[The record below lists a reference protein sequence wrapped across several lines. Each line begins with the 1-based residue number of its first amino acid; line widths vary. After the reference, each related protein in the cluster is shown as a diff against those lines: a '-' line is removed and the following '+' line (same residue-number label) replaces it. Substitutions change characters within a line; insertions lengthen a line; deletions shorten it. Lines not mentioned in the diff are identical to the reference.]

1 MGRVRFSDVV
11 KRVNV
16 FVDREHTDLLYY
28 VGGEHIDS
36 DAFMVRKNG
45 LIKGATIGYKF
56 HFGFQP
62 GHILFMSRN
71 PHLRKCSM
79 VDFAGVC
86 SDSTYVVE
94 TRDENVLLQRYLLIE
109 MQSDRFWK
117 WAEENKSGSV
127 NYLINYCTLDSYEF
141 DLPPIEEQR
150 ALAEKLWAA
159 NDLKEKYQ
167 HLLAATDEMLKAKFR
182 EMFGEFGVRNAECG
196 VRLGDCLNNIR
207 YGASQPPDFV
217 RNAPVKF
224 VRATNINRGSICE
237 KEMLTITD
245 EAAMRLEKCRLQ
257 GGEIII
263 VRSGA
268 NAGDSCYVPV
278 DYSGSCAGYDIII
291 NVDEKRV
298 APQWLAF
305 LLVIPEYFE
314 CHIKPL
320 TNRTAQPHINAEQ
333 VKSLP
338 IGFSGANDSVL
349 RIPYSAFA
357 LPPIGLQREFVAI
370 ADAAEASKAE
380 LKKSIASI
388 DAVIKGLING

>member
-1 MGRVRFSDVV
+1 MARVRFSDVV

-16 FVDREHTDLLYY
+16 FVDREQTDLLYY

-36 DAFMVRKNG
+36 DTFMVRKKG

-94 TRDENVLLQRYLLIE
+94 TRDEDVLLQQYLLIE
-109 MQSDRFWK
+109 MQSVRFWK

-159 NDLKEKYQ
+159 NDLKEKYR

-182 EMFGEFGVRNAECG
+182 EMFGDCDDGAGYPIRRIGDFAELVTKGTTPTSVGFQFEQSGVRFVKAE
-196 VRLGDCLNNIR
+196 NISDE
-207 YGASQPPDFV
+207 GEFLVSQMMH
-217 RNAPVKF
+217 
-224 VRATNINRGSICE
+224 IS
-237 KEMLTITD
+237 
-245 EAAMRLEKCRLQ
+245 
-257 GGEIII
+257 
-263 VRSGA
+263 
-268 NAGDSCYVPV
+268 
-278 DYSGSCAGYDIII
+278 
-291 NVDEKRV
+291 
-298 APQWLAF
+298 
-305 LLVIPEYFE
+305 FE
-314 CHIKPL
+314 CHDKLRRSQLQVGDFLFTIAGVIGRVAVVPESVL
-320 TNRTAQPHINAEQ
+320 PANTNQAICILRSRDMPELNKDFFKIILRSEYVRSQCEGKQKQTAQANI
-333 VKSLP
+333 SLTDV
-338 IGFSGANDSVL
+338 NNL
-349 RIPYSAFA
+349 LIPF
-357 LPPIGLQREFVAI
+357 PPINLQREFVAI
-370 ADAAEASKAE
+370 ANAAEASKAE
-380 LKKSIASI
+380 LKKSITSI
-388 DAVIKGLING
+388 DAVMKGLING

>member
-159 NDLKEKYQ
+159 NDLKEKYR
-167 HLLAATDEMLKAKFR
+167 HLLAATDEMPKTKFR
-182 EMFGEFGVRNAECG
+182 EMFGDTSQNSKEWAMPEFGNSLIGIENGKSFVCQNEPRKNDYPAVLTYGEYRPWENKAVLELSQFNPQAEVKAGDLLMTRKNTLELVGACSY
-196 VRLGDCLNNIR
+196 VYDTPPRLMIPDIVFRLNVKPCYDKRFLWALLNH
-207 YGASQPPDFV
+207 PDQ
-217 RNAPVKF
+217 R
-224 VRATNINRGSICE
+224 R
-237 KEMLTITD
+237 
-245 EAAMRLEKCRLQ
+245 RLQ
-257 GGEIII
+257 CIAGG
-263 VRSGA
+263 
-268 NAGDSCYVPV
+268 
-278 DYSGSCAGYDIII
+278 
-291 NVDEKRV
+291 
-298 APQWLAF
+298 
-305 LLVIPEYFE
+305 
-314 CHIKPL
+314 
-320 TNRTAQPHINAEQ
+320 TNTSMVNISKER
-333 VKSLP
+333 LC
-338 IGFSGANDSVL
+338 
-349 RIPYSAFA
+349 A
-357 LPPIGLQREFVAI
+357 LPMVVPPIKLQREFVAI
-370 ADAAEASKAE
+370 ANAAEVSKAE
-380 LKKSIASI
+380 LKKSITSI
-388 DAVIKGLING
+388 DAVMKGLINERL

>member
-94 TRDENVLLQRYLLIE
+94 TRDENVLLQKYLLIE

-127 NYLINYCTLDSYEF
+127 NYLINWSTLAEYEF

-159 NDLKEKYQ
+159 NDLKEKYR

-182 EMFGEFGVRNAECG
+182 EMFGEIHLNDKRWPEYKFKDVADS
-196 VRLGDCLNNIR
+196 RLGKMLDAKKQTGKCMFPYL
-207 YGASQPPDFV
+207 A
-217 RNAPVKF
+217 
-224 VRATNINRGSICE
+224 NINVQWFRFDLTDLKQMDFDDADQQEFALRDGDVLVCE
-237 KEMLTITD
+237 GGVVGRSCIWHNQI
-245 EAAMRLEKCRLQ
+245 EKCFFQKALHR
-257 GGEIII
+257 
-263 VRSGA
+263 VRC
-268 NAGDSCYVPV
+268 NR
-278 DYSGSCAGYDIII
+278 
-291 NVDEKRV
+291 E
-298 APQWLAF
+298 F
-305 LLVIPEYFE
+305 LIPEFLVWWFYWNSENHVFDILGKKTTIA
-314 CHIKPL
+314 H
-320 TNRTAQPHINAEQ
+320 
-333 VKSLP
+333 LP
-338 IGFSGANDSVL
+338 GEKLKTLDI
-349 RIPYSAFA
+349 A
-357 LPPIGLQREFVAI
+357 LPPIKLQREFVDI
-370 ADAAEASKAE
+370 ANAAEASKAE

-388 DAVIKGLING
+388 DAVMKGLING

>member
-94 TRDENVLLQRYLLIE
+94 TRDENVLLQKYLLIE

-167 HLLAATDEMLKAKFR
+167 HLLAVTDEMLKAKFR
-182 EMFGEFGVRNAECG
+182 EMFGDTSQNSKEWAMPEFGNSLIGIENGKSFVCQNEQRKNDYPAVLKLSAVTYGEYRPWENKAVLELSQFNPQTEVKAGDLLMTRKNTLELVGACSY
-196 VRLGDCLNNIR
+196 VYDTPPRLMIPDIVFRLNVKPCYDKRFLWALLNH
-207 YGASQPPDFV
+207 PDQ
-217 RNAPVKF
+217 R
-224 VRATNINRGSICE
+224 R
-237 KEMLTITD
+237 
-245 EAAMRLEKCRLQ
+245 RLQ
-257 GGEIII
+257 CIAGGTNT
-263 VRSGA
+263 S
-268 NAGDSCYVPV
+268 
-278 DYSGSCAGYDIII
+278 
-291 NVDEKRV
+291 RV
-298 APQWLAF
+298 NISKERL
-305 LLVIPEYFE
+305 
-314 CHIKPL
+314 C
-320 TNRTAQPHINAEQ
+320 
-333 VKSLP
+333 
-338 IGFSGANDSVL
+338 
-349 RIPYSAFA
+349 A
-357 LPPIGLQREFVAI
+357 LPMVVPPIKLQREFVAI
-370 ADAAEASKAE
+370 ANAVEVSKAE
-380 LKKSIASI
+380 LKKSITSI
-388 DAVIKGLING
+388 DAVMKGLING

>member
-94 TRDENVLLQRYLLIE
+94 TRDENVLMQRYLLIE

-182 EMFGEFGVRNAECG
+182 EMFKIGAIDGYGRKRIADIVLEVRYGTSRPAVDDGEYPYLRMNNLTYEGGFDLSDLKRITVPVEELDKCLVHKGDLLFNRTNSKELVGKTAVFQFDDPMVIAGYIIR
-196 VRLGDCLNNIR
+196 VRLKKEVEPIYLSMYLNLPSSKKMLSEMAKGSVN
-207 YGASQPPDFV
+207 Q
-217 RNAPVKF
+217 
-224 VRATNINRGSICE
+224 TNINAKEFQSI
-237 KEMLTITD
+237 
-245 EAAMRLEKCRLQ
+245 
-257 GGEIII
+257 
-263 VRSGA
+263 S
-268 NAGDSCYVPV
+268 VPV
-278 DYSGSCAGYDIII
+278 
-291 NVDEKRV
+291 
-298 APQWLAF
+298 
-305 LLVIPEYFE
+305 
-314 CHIKPL
+314 
-320 TNRTAQPHINAEQ
+320 
-333 VKSLP
+333 
-338 IGFSGANDSVL
+338 
-349 RIPYSAFA
+349 
-357 LPPIGLQREFVAI
+357 PPVELQREFVAI
-370 ADAAEASKAE
+370 ANAAEASKAQ
-380 LKKSIASI
+380 LKKSITSI

>member
-94 TRDENVLLQRYLLIE
+94 TRDENVLLQKYLLIE

-182 EMFGEFGVRNAECG
+182 EMFGECGRIPLKDSAEILRGVSYKPADVLESHENG
-196 VRLGDCLNNIR
+196 VVILRANNICE
-207 YGASQPPDFV
+207 GTLNFNDTV
-217 RNAPVKF
+217 V
-224 VRATNINRGSICE
+224 VRAERVSEKQRVRKGDIVICAANGSVKLVGKAGLAYNDMPNVSFGTFCLLVRPRKISSKILSTYFMTDEYRSNIEIAAHGTNIN
-237 KEMLTITD
+237 
-245 EAAMRLEKCRLQ
+245 
-257 GGEIII
+257 
-263 VRSGA
+263 
-268 NAGDSCYVPV
+268 N
-278 DYSGSCAGYDIII
+278 
-291 NVDEKRV
+291 
-298 APQWLAF
+298 
-305 LLVIPEYFE
+305 
-314 CHIKPL
+314 IKPSTL
-320 TNRTAQPHINAEQ
+320 EEAMVPDVEEGKR
-333 VKSLP
+333 
-338 IGFSGANDSVL
+338 
-349 RIPYSAFA
+349 
-357 LPPIGLQREFVAI
+357 REFETI
-370 ADAAEASKAE
+370 ADAAEVSKTE

-388 DAVIKGLING
+388 DAVMKGLING

>member
-36 DAFMVRKNG
+36 GAFMVRKNG

-94 TRDENVLLQRYLLIE
+94 TRDENVLLQKYLLIE

-167 HLLAATDEMLKAKFR
+167 HLLAATGEMLKAKFR
-182 EMFGEFGVRNAECG
+182 EMFKIGAIDGYGRKRIADIVSEVRYGTSRPAVDDGEYPYLRMNNLTYEGGFDLSDLKRITVPVEELDKCLVHKGDLLFNRTNSKELVGKTTVFQFDDPMVIAGYIIR
-196 VRLGDCLNNIR
+196 VRLKKEVEPIYLSMYLNLPSSKKMFSEMAKGSVN
-207 YGASQPPDFV
+207 Q
-217 RNAPVKF
+217 
-224 VRATNINRGSICE
+224 TNINAKEFQSI
-237 KEMLTITD
+237 
-245 EAAMRLEKCRLQ
+245 
-257 GGEIII
+257 
-263 VRSGA
+263 S
-268 NAGDSCYVPV
+268 VPV
-278 DYSGSCAGYDIII
+278 
-291 NVDEKRV
+291 
-298 APQWLAF
+298 
-305 LLVIPEYFE
+305 
-314 CHIKPL
+314 
-320 TNRTAQPHINAEQ
+320 
-333 VKSLP
+333 
-338 IGFSGANDSVL
+338 
-349 RIPYSAFA
+349 
-357 LPPIGLQREFVAI
+357 PPVELQREFVAI
-370 ADAAEASKAE
+370 ANAAEASKAE
-380 LKKSIASI
+380 LKKSITSI
-388 DAVIKGLING
+388 DAVMRGLING

>member
-94 TRDENVLLQRYLLIE
+94 TRDENVLQQRYLLIE

-141 DLPPIEEQR
+141 DLPPMSSGHWPR
-150 ALAEKLWAA
+150 S
-159 NDLKEKYQ
+159 
-167 HLLAATDEMLKAKFR
+167 
-182 EMFGEFGVRNAECG
+182 FGRRTTSRRN
-196 VRLGDCLNNIR
+196 
-207 YGASQPPDFV
+207 
-217 RNAPVKF
+217 
-224 VRATNINRGSICE
+224 TNISSPPP
-237 KEMLTITD
+237 T
-245 EAAMRLEKCRLQ
+245 KCSKPS
-257 GGEIII
+257 
-263 VRSGA
+263 SGR
-268 NAGDSCYVPV
+268 C
-278 DYSGSCAGYDIII
+278 
-291 NVDEKRV
+291 
-298 APQWLAF
+298 
-305 LLVIPEYFE
+305 
-314 CHIKPL
+314 
-320 TNRTAQPHINAEQ
+320 
-333 VKSLP
+333 
-338 IGFSGANDSVL
+338 L
-349 RIPYSAFA
+349 R
-357 LPPIGLQREFVAI
+357 
-370 ADAAEASKAE
+370 
-380 LKKSIASI
+380 
-388 DAVIKGLING
+388 

>member
-1 MGRVRFSDVV
+1 MARVRFSDVV

-16 FVDREHTDLLYY
+16 FVDREQTDLLYY

-36 DAFMVRKNG
+36 DTFMVRKKG

-94 TRDENVLLQRYLLIE
+94 TRDENVLLQKYLLIE

-167 HLLAATDEMLKAKFR
+167 HLLSATDEMLKAKFR
-182 EMFGEFGVRNAECG
+182 EMFKIGAIDGYGRKRIADIVSEVRYGTSRPAVDDGEYPYLRMNNLTYEGGFDLSDLKRITVPVEELDKCLVHKGDLLFNRTNSKELVGKTTVFQFDDPMVIAGYIIR
-196 VRLGDCLNNIR
+196 VRLKKEVEPIYLSMYLNLPSSKKMLSEMAKGSVN
-207 YGASQPPDFV
+207 Q
-217 RNAPVKF
+217 
-224 VRATNINRGSICE
+224 TNINAKEFQSI
-237 KEMLTITD
+237 
-245 EAAMRLEKCRLQ
+245 
-257 GGEIII
+257 
-263 VRSGA
+263 S
-268 NAGDSCYVPV
+268 VPV
-278 DYSGSCAGYDIII
+278 
-291 NVDEKRV
+291 
-298 APQWLAF
+298 
-305 LLVIPEYFE
+305 
-314 CHIKPL
+314 
-320 TNRTAQPHINAEQ
+320 
-333 VKSLP
+333 
-338 IGFSGANDSVL
+338 
-349 RIPYSAFA
+349 
-357 LPPIGLQREFVAI
+357 PPVELQREFVAI
-370 ADAAEASKAE
+370 ANAAEASKAE
-380 LKKSIASI
+380 LKKSITCI
-388 DAVIKGLING
+388 DAVMKGLING

>member
-94 TRDENVLLQRYLLIE
+94 TRDENVLLQKYLLIE

-159 NDLKEKYQ
+159 NDLKEKYR

-182 EMFGEFGVRNAECG
+182 EMFGDTSQNSKEWAMPEFGNSLIGIENGKSFVCQNEPRKNDYPAVLKLSAVTYGEYRPWENKAVLELSQFNPQAEVKAGDLLMTRKNTMELVGACSYVYG
-196 VRLGDCLNNIR
+196 TPPRLMIPDIVFRLKVKPCYDKRFLWALLNH
-207 YGASQPPDFV
+207 PDQ
-217 RNAPVKF
+217 R
-224 VRATNINRGSICE
+224 R
-237 KEMLTITD
+237 
-245 EAAMRLEKCRLQ
+245 RLQ
-257 GGEIII
+257 CIAGG
-263 VRSGA
+263 
-268 NAGDSCYVPV
+268 
-278 DYSGSCAGYDIII
+278 
-291 NVDEKRV
+291 
-298 APQWLAF
+298 
-305 LLVIPEYFE
+305 
-314 CHIKPL
+314 
-320 TNRTAQPHINAEQ
+320 TNTSMVNISKER
-333 VKSLP
+333 LC
-338 IGFSGANDSVL
+338 
-349 RIPYSAFA
+349 A
-357 LPPIGLQREFVAI
+357 LPMVVPPIKLQREFVAI
-370 ADAAEASKAE
+370 ANATEASKAE
-380 LKKSIASI
+380 LKKSITSI
-388 DAVIKGLING
+388 DAVMKGLING

>member
-94 TRDENVLLQRYLLIE
+94 TRDENVLLQKYLLIE

-182 EMFGEFGVRNAECG
+182 EMFGDTSQNSKEWAMPEFGNSLIGIENGKSFVCQNEPRKNDYPAVLKLSAVTYGEYRPWENKAVLEPSQFNPQAEVKAGDLLMTRKNTMELVGACSYVYG
-196 VRLGDCLNNIR
+196 TPPRLMIPDIVFRLKVKPCYDKRFLWALLNH
-207 YGASQPPDFV
+207 PDQ
-217 RNAPVKF
+217 R
-224 VRATNINRGSICE
+224 R
-237 KEMLTITD
+237 
-245 EAAMRLEKCRLQ
+245 RLQ
-257 GGEIII
+257 CIAGG
-263 VRSGA
+263 
-268 NAGDSCYVPV
+268 
-278 DYSGSCAGYDIII
+278 
-291 NVDEKRV
+291 
-298 APQWLAF
+298 
-305 LLVIPEYFE
+305 
-314 CHIKPL
+314 
-320 TNRTAQPHINAEQ
+320 TNTSMVNISKER
-333 VKSLP
+333 LC
-338 IGFSGANDSVL
+338 
-349 RIPYSAFA
+349 A
-357 LPPIGLQREFVAI
+357 LPMVVPPIKLQREFVAI
-370 ADAAEASKAE
+370 ANAAEASKAE
-380 LKKSIASI
+380 LKKSITSI
-388 DAVIKGLING
+388 DAVMRGLING

>member
-1 MGRVRFSDVV
+1 MGKVRFSDVV

-94 TRDENVLLQRYLLIE
+94 TRDENVLLQKYLLIE

-182 EMFGEFGVRNAECG
+182 EMFGDTSQNSKEWAMPEFGNSLIGIENGKSFVCQNEPRKNDYPAVLKLSAVTYGEYRPWENKAVLEPSQFNPQAEVKAGDLLMTRKNTMELVGACSYVYG
-196 VRLGDCLNNIR
+196 TPPRLMIPDIVFRLKVKPCYDKRFLWALLNH
-207 YGASQPPDFV
+207 PDQ
-217 RNAPVKF
+217 R
-224 VRATNINRGSICE
+224 R
-237 KEMLTITD
+237 
-245 EAAMRLEKCRLQ
+245 RLQ
-257 GGEIII
+257 CIAGG
-263 VRSGA
+263 
-268 NAGDSCYVPV
+268 
-278 DYSGSCAGYDIII
+278 
-291 NVDEKRV
+291 
-298 APQWLAF
+298 
-305 LLVIPEYFE
+305 
-314 CHIKPL
+314 
-320 TNRTAQPHINAEQ
+320 TNTSMVNISKER
-333 VKSLP
+333 LC
-338 IGFSGANDSVL
+338 
-349 RIPYSAFA
+349 A
-357 LPPIGLQREFVAI
+357 LPMVVPPIKLQREFVAI
-370 ADAAEASKAE
+370 ANAAEASKAE
-380 LKKSIASI
+380 LKKSITSI
-388 DAVIKGLING
+388 DAVMRGLING

>member
-182 EMFGEFGVRNAECG
+182 DMFKIGAIDGYGRKRIADIVSEVRYGTSRPAVDDGEYPYLRMNNLTYEGGFDLSDLKRITVPVEELDKCLVHKGDLLFNRTNSKELVGKTAVFQFDDPMVIAGYIIR
-196 VRLGDCLNNIR
+196 VRLKKEVEPIYLSMYLNLPSSKKMLSEMAKGSVN
-207 YGASQPPDFV
+207 Q
-217 RNAPVKF
+217 
-224 VRATNINRGSICE
+224 TNINAKEFQSI
-237 KEMLTITD
+237 
-245 EAAMRLEKCRLQ
+245 
-257 GGEIII
+257 
-263 VRSGA
+263 S
-268 NAGDSCYVPV
+268 VPV
-278 DYSGSCAGYDIII
+278 
-291 NVDEKRV
+291 
-298 APQWLAF
+298 
-305 LLVIPEYFE
+305 
-314 CHIKPL
+314 
-320 TNRTAQPHINAEQ
+320 
-333 VKSLP
+333 
-338 IGFSGANDSVL
+338 
-349 RIPYSAFA
+349 
-357 LPPIGLQREFVAI
+357 PPVELQREFVAI
-370 ADAAEASKAE
+370 ANAAEASKAQ
-380 LKKSIASI
+380 LKKSITSI
-388 DAVIKGLING
+388 DAVMKGLING

>member
-1 MGRVRFSDVV
+1 MARVRFSDVV

-16 FVDREHTDLLYY
+16 FVDREQTDLLYY

-36 DAFMVRKNG
+36 DTFMVRKKG

-94 TRDENVLLQRYLLIE
+94 TRDENVLLQKYLLIE

-127 NYLINYCTLDSYEF
+127 NYLINYCTLESYEF

-167 HLLAATDEMLKAKFR
+167 NLLAATDEMLKAKFR
-182 EMFGEFGVRNAECG
+182 EMFGDPSCNVNGYPVRRLSELMQIERGGSPRPIGDYLTNQPDGVNWIKIGDVKAEDIYITHTAEKILKSGVSKSRHVFPGDFLLSNSMSFGRPYILKIDGYIHDGWLV
-196 VRLGDCLNNIR
+196 LHDTNNTFNQI
-207 YGASQPPDFV
+207 YLYSALS
-217 RNAPVKF
+217 
-224 VRATNINRGSICE
+224 CE
-237 KEMLTITD
+237 YSYRSFS
-245 EAAMRLEKCRLQ
+245 AA
-257 GGEIII
+257 
-263 VRSGA
+263 A
-268 NAGDSCYVPV
+268 
-278 DYSGSCAGYDIII
+278 SGSCVKNLNKDLAGMLKIVVPPRDRQ
-291 NVDEKRV
+291 DE
-298 APQWLAF
+298 
-305 LLVIPEYFE
+305 Y
-314 CHIKPL
+314 
-320 TNRTAQPHINAEQ
+320 
-333 VKSLP
+333 
-338 IGFSGANDSVL
+338 ANL
-349 RIPYSAFA
+349 F
-357 LPPIGLQREFVAI
+357 
-370 ADAAEASKAE
+370 DAAEASKEE
-380 LKKSIASI
+380 LKKSITSI
-388 DAVIKGLING
+388 DAVMRGLINS

>member
-159 NDLKEKYQ
+159 NDLKEKYR

-182 EMFGEFGVRNAECG
+182 EMFGDTSQNSKEWAMPEFGNSLIGIENGKSFVCQNEPRKNDYPAVLKLSAVTYGEYRPWENKAVLEPSQFNPQAE
-196 VRLGDCLNNIR
+196 
-207 YGASQPPDFV
+207 
-217 RNAPVKF
+217 VK
-224 VRATNINRGSICE
+224 
-237 KEMLTITD
+237 
-245 EAAMRLEKCRLQ
+245 
-257 GGEIII
+257 
-263 VRSGA
+263 
-268 NAGDSCYVPV
+268 AGDLLMTRKNTMELVGACSYV
-278 DYSGSCAGYDIII
+278 Y
-291 NVDEKRV
+291 
-298 APQWLAF
+298 
-305 LLVIPEYFE
+305 
-314 CHIKPL
+314 
-320 TNRTAQPHINAEQ
+320 
-333 VKSLP
+333 
-338 IGFSGANDSVL
+338 
-349 RIPYSAFA
+349 
-357 LPPIGLQREFVAI
+357 GLQPRWMIPDIVFR
-370 ADAAEASKAE
+370 
-380 LKKSIASI
+380 LKVKPCYDKRFLGA
-388 DAVIKGLING
+388 LL

>member
-159 NDLKEKYQ
+159 NDLKEKYR

-182 EMFGEFGVRNAECG
+182 EMFGDTSQNSKEWAMPEFGNSLIGIENGKSFVCQNEPRKNDYPAVLKLSAVTYGEYRPWENKAVLEPSQFNPQAEVKAGDLLMTRKNTMELVGACSYVYG
-196 VRLGDCLNNIR
+196 TPPRLMIPDIVFRLKVKPCYDKRFLWALLNH
-207 YGASQPPDFV
+207 PDQ
-217 RNAPVKF
+217 R
-224 VRATNINRGSICE
+224 R
-237 KEMLTITD
+237 
-245 EAAMRLEKCRLQ
+245 RLQ
-257 GGEIII
+257 CIAGG
-263 VRSGA
+263 
-268 NAGDSCYVPV
+268 
-278 DYSGSCAGYDIII
+278 
-291 NVDEKRV
+291 
-298 APQWLAF
+298 
-305 LLVIPEYFE
+305 
-314 CHIKPL
+314 
-320 TNRTAQPHINAEQ
+320 TNTSMVNISKER
-333 VKSLP
+333 LC
-338 IGFSGANDSVL
+338 
-349 RIPYSAFA
+349 A
-357 LPPIGLQREFVAI
+357 LPMVVPPIKLQREFVAI
-370 ADAAEASKAE
+370 ANAAEASKAE
-380 LKKSIASI
+380 LKKSITSI
-388 DAVIKGLING
+388 DAVMKGLING

>member
-1 MGRVRFSDVV
+1 MARVRFSDVV

-16 FVDREHTDLLYY
+16 FVDREQTDLLYY

-36 DAFMVRKNG
+36 DTFMVRKKG

-94 TRDENVLLQRYLLIE
+94 TRDENVLLQKYLLIE

-167 HLLAATDEMLKAKFR
+167 NLLAATDEMLKAKFR
-182 EMFGEFGVRNAECG
+182 EAVDAAMARKRFVK
-196 VRLGDCLNNIR
+196 LGDVVSQGRPICYGILMPGEEVPGGVPVIKVKDFPDGVIHLDALIHTSKEIDEDYKRSRLLSGDLILSIRGTVGRVAEVPEELNGANITQDTAR
-207 YGASQPPDFV
+207 ITVDPKY
-217 RNAPVKF
+217 NAKYIRGVLESAPLQEEMMLNMRGVAIKGINIGF
-224 VRATNINRGSICE
+224 LRELLIPMSDRATQ
-237 KEMLTITD
+237 D
-245 EAAMRLEKCRLQ
+245 Q
-257 GGEIII
+257 
-263 VRSGA
+263 
-268 NAGDSCYVPV
+268 
-278 DYSGSCAGYDIII
+278 
-291 NVDEKRV
+291 
-298 APQWLAF
+298 LAQ
-305 LLVIPEYFE
+305 IS
-314 CHIKPL
+314 
-320 TNRTAQPHINAEQ
+320 T
-333 VKSLP
+333 
-338 IGFSGANDSVL
+338 
-349 RIPYSAFA
+349 
-357 LPPIGLQREFVAI
+357 
-370 ADAAEASKAE
+370 AAEASKAE
-380 LKKSIASI
+380 LKKSTASI
-388 DAVIKGLING
+388 DAVMKGLING

>member
-11 KRVNV
+11 KRVSV

-159 NDLKEKYQ
+159 NDLKEKYR

-182 EMFGEFGVRNAECG
+182 EMFGDTSQNSKEWAMPEFGNSLIGIENGKSFVCQNEPRKNDYPAVLKLSAVTYGEYRPWENKAVLEPSQFNPQAEVKAGDLLMTRKNTMELVGACSYVYG
-196 VRLGDCLNNIR
+196 TPPRLMIPDIVFRLKVKPCYDKRFLWALLNH
-207 YGASQPPDFV
+207 PDQ
-217 RNAPVKF
+217 R
-224 VRATNINRGSICE
+224 R
-237 KEMLTITD
+237 
-245 EAAMRLEKCRLQ
+245 RLQ
-257 GGEIII
+257 CIAGG
-263 VRSGA
+263 
-268 NAGDSCYVPV
+268 
-278 DYSGSCAGYDIII
+278 
-291 NVDEKRV
+291 
-298 APQWLAF
+298 
-305 LLVIPEYFE
+305 
-314 CHIKPL
+314 
-320 TNRTAQPHINAEQ
+320 TNTSMVNISKER
-333 VKSLP
+333 LC
-338 IGFSGANDSVL
+338 
-349 RIPYSAFA
+349 A
-357 LPPIGLQREFVAI
+357 LPMVVPPIKLQREFVAI
-370 ADAAEASKAE
+370 ANAAEASKAE
-380 LKKSIASI
+380 LKKSITSI
-388 DAVIKGLING
+388 DAVMKGLING

>member
-1 MGRVRFSDVV
+1 MARVRFSDVV

-16 FVDREHTDLLYY
+16 FVDREQTDLLYY

-36 DAFMVRKNG
+36 DTFMVRKKG

-94 TRDENVLLQRYLLIE
+94 TRDENVLLQQYLLIE

-141 DLPPIEEQR
+141 DLPPVEEQR

-159 NDLKEKYQ
+159 NDLREKYQ
-167 HLLAATDEMLKAKFR
+167 KLIVATDEMLKAKFR
-182 EMFGEFGVRNAECG
+182 EIFPFDQKNWPLLGFDDFAVIDATMTTDYEKYADFPHIGIDSIESGSGELRGYRTVREDHVISGKYVFGPQHIIYSK
-196 VRLGDCLNNIR
+196 IR
-207 YGASQPPDFV
+207 PNMNKVALPDFEGLCS
-217 RNAPVKF
+217 A
-224 VRATNINRGSICE
+224 
-237 KEMLTITD
+237 
-245 EAAMRLEKCRLQ
+245 
-257 GGEIII
+257 
-263 VRSGA
+263 
-268 NAGDSCYVPV
+268 DSYP
-278 DYSGSCAGYDIII
+278 I
-291 NVDEKRV
+291 
-298 APQWLAF
+298 L
-305 LLVIPEYFE
+305 
-314 CHIKPL
+314 
-320 TNRTAQPHINAEQ
+320 
-333 VKSLP
+333 VKSNCDRHFL
-338 IGFSGANDSVL
+338 AYVL
-349 RIPYSAFA
+349 RSPLFLDYIVPMSSRSNMPKVNREQISGFKMK
-357 LPPIGLQREFVAI
+357 LPPIERQREFVVI
-370 ADAAEASKAE
+370 AKAAEASKAE

-388 DAVIKGLING
+388 DAVMKGLING

>member
-94 TRDENVLLQRYLLIE
+94 TRDENVLQQRYLLIE

-167 HLLAATDEMLKAKFR
+167 HLLAATDEMLKTKFR
-182 EMFGEFGVRNAECG
+182 EAVDAAIAQKSF
-196 VRLGDCLNNIR
+196 VRLNDVVSPGRPICYGILMPGEEIPNGVPVIKVKDFPDGAINLGGLIHTSKEIDESYKRSRLLAGDLILSIR
-207 YGASQPPDFV
+207 GTVGRVAEVPPELD
-217 RNAPVKF
+217 
-224 VRATNINRGSICE
+224 
-237 KEMLTITD
+237 
-245 EAAMRLEKCRLQ
+245 
-257 GGEIII
+257 
-263 VRSGA
+263 GA
-268 NAGDSCYVPV
+268 NITQDTARITVDSRYNAKYVRGALESAPLQEEMILNMRGV
-278 DYSGSCAGYDIII
+278 AIKGI
-291 NVDEKRV
+291 N
-298 APQWLAF
+298 
-305 LLVIPEYFE
+305 
-314 CHIKPL
+314 
-320 TNRTAQPHINAEQ
+320 
-333 VKSLP
+333 
-338 IGFSGANDSVL
+338 IGFL
-349 RIPYSAFA
+349 RELAIPMVNRDEQDKLA
-357 LPPIGLQREFVAI
+357 QI
-370 ADAAEASKAE
+370 ATAAEMSKAE
-380 LKKSIASI
+380 LKKSITSI

>member
-182 EMFGEFGVRNAECG
+182 EMFGEFGGQSAECG
-196 VRLGDCLNNIR
+196 GADRRGCGLVAFKDCYAKMLGGKTPSMSRPEFYGGKVPFIKSGDVRGDYLSN
-207 YGASQPPDFV
+207 GALWLSDT
-217 RNAPVKF
+217 AL
-224 VRATNINRGSICE
+224 
-237 KEMLTITD
+237 KE
-245 EAAMRLEKCRLQ
+245 
-257 GGEIII
+257 GGAKYVPAGAVIVV
-263 VRSGA
+263 VRSA
-268 NAGDSCYVPV
+268 TLKN
-278 DYSGSCAGYDIII
+278 
-291 NVDEKRV
+291 ELRV
-298 APQWLAF
+298 AIAKNE
-305 LLVIPEYFE
+305 LVINQDLKAFVPRAEFDSQFLMHAIRLRTFE
-314 CHIKPL
+314 LLSKVQTMVTSHLELSDLNQILIPK
-320 TNRTAQPHINAEQ
+320 
-333 VKSLP
+333 VP
-338 IGFSGANDSVL
+338 ICV
-349 RIPYSAFA
+349 
-357 LPPIGLQREFVAI
+357 QREFVAI
-370 ADAAEASKAE
+370 ANAAEASKTE
-380 LKKSIASI
+380 LKKSITSI

>member
-182 EMFGEFGVRNAECG
+182 EMFGDTSQNSKEWAMPEFGNSLIGIENGKSFVCLKEPRKNDYPAVLKLSAVTYGEYRPWENKAVLEPSQFNPQAEVKAGDLLMTRKNTMGLVGACSYVYG
-196 VRLGDCLNNIR
+196 TPPRLMIPDIVFRLKVKPCYDKRFLWALLNH
-207 YGASQPPDFV
+207 PDQ
-217 RNAPVKF
+217 R
-224 VRATNINRGSICE
+224 R
-237 KEMLTITD
+237 
-245 EAAMRLEKCRLQ
+245 RLQ
-257 GGEIII
+257 CIAGG
-263 VRSGA
+263 
-268 NAGDSCYVPV
+268 
-278 DYSGSCAGYDIII
+278 
-291 NVDEKRV
+291 
-298 APQWLAF
+298 
-305 LLVIPEYFE
+305 
-314 CHIKPL
+314 
-320 TNRTAQPHINAEQ
+320 TNTSMVNISKER
-333 VKSLP
+333 LC
-338 IGFSGANDSVL
+338 
-349 RIPYSAFA
+349 A
-357 LPPIGLQREFVAI
+357 LPMVVPPIKLQREFVSI
-370 ADAAEASKAE
+370 ANAAESSKAE
-380 LKKSIASI
+380 LKKSITSI
-388 DAVIKGLING
+388 DAVMKGLING

>member
-1 MGRVRFSDVV
+1 MARVRFSDVV

-16 FVDREHTDLLYY
+16 FVDREQTDLLYY

-36 DAFMVRKNG
+36 DTFMVRKKG

-94 TRDENVLLQRYLLIE
+94 TRDENVLLQKYLLIE

-167 HLLAATDEMLKAKFR
+167 NLLAATDEMLKAKFR
-182 EMFGEFGVRNAECG
+182 EMFGECGGQSAEGGVREIGLLEIGECKNGLNFSPNETGAMIKCVG
-196 VRLGDCLNNIR
+196 VSDFGSKTSLIDFSEVADLSVSNLPSQEYWLQDNDFLFVRSNGNKDLVGRCMLIKPGDVRSTFGGFCIR
-207 YGASQPPDFV
+207 Y
-217 RNAPVKF
+217 
-224 VRATNINRGSICE
+224 
-237 KEMLTITD
+237 
-245 EAAMRLEKCRLQ
+245 RLHDKAVLHKWLLYWFRSEEIRRRLQ
-257 GGEIII
+257 G
-263 VRSGA
+263 RSG
-268 NAGDSCYVPV
+268 N
-278 DYSGSCAGYDIII
+278 GSINNLSQSILAEI
-291 NVDEKRV
+291 NV
-298 APQWLAF
+298 
-305 LLVIPEYFE
+305 
-314 CHIKPL
+314 
-320 TNRTAQPHINAEQ
+320 
-333 VKSLP
+333 P
-338 IGFSGANDSVL
+338 I
-349 RIPYSAFA
+349 
-357 LPPIGLQREFVAI
+357 PPIELQRKFVAI
-370 ADAAEASKAE
+370 ANAAEASKAE

-388 DAVIKGLING
+388 DAVMRGLING

>member
-182 EMFGEFGVRNAECG
+182 EMFGDTSQNSKEWAMPEFGNSLIGIENG
-196 VRLGDCLNNIR
+196 K
-207 YGASQPPDFV
+207 SFV
-217 RNAPVKF
+217 CQNEPRKNDYPALYSYCKY
-224 VRATNINRGSICE
+224 TNEPSI
-237 KEMLTITD
+237 
-245 EAAMRLEKCRLQ
+245 
-257 GGEIII
+257 
-263 VRSGA
+263 
-268 NAGDSCYVPV
+268 
-278 DYSGSCAGYDIII
+278 
-291 NVDEKRV
+291 
-298 APQWLAF
+298 
-305 LLVIPEYFE
+305 
-314 CHIKPL
+314 
-320 TNRTAQPHINAEQ
+320 RTAE
-333 VKSLP
+333 S
-338 IGFSGANDSVL
+338 IGMRFEREYPDDANGITHVSVI
-349 RIPYSAFA
+349 RKEDW
-357 LPPIGLQREFVAI
+357 IGEAI
-370 ADAAEASKAE
+370 SHNSEVES
-380 LKKSIASI
+380 
-388 DAVIKGLING
+388 